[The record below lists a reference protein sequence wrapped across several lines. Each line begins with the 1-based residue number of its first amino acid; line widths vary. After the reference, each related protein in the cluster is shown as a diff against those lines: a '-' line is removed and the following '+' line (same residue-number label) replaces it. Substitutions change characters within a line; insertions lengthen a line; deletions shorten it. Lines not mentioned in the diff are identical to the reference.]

1 MRYIAHL
8 DLMRTWERSLRRARL
23 PLAYTQGFTP
33 HARIALGAPLPV
45 GTVGE
50 RELLDVW
57 MSPAIA
63 PEEFARRLAAVLPEG
78 LTLLAAQEA
87 AHELPSLQSQIRSAT
102 YEVAFAPD
110 ALDADDVRARLD
122 ALLAL
127 ETLDWEEQRGA
138 KTRRSD
144 LRAAIRDLVLREEGE
159 RLLLAMDLELNEES
173 TGRRPLRARGA
184 RHRGAPGERRAHRAA
199 ARRAGA
205 RERRGGP
212 GVTAPARR
220 ALGAL
225 VALAAAGMLAISCN
239 GGEDGE
245 TTAMVAPSATAT
257 ATATRVTTATATPM
271 TTHPQSPHLH

>member
-1 MRYIAHL
+1 MSQDERPQRLRVTYRKADTLRYIAHL

-78 LTLLAAQEA
+78 LALLAAEEA

-102 YEVAFAPD
+102 YEVTFARDAFDTAG
-110 ALDADDVRARLD
+110 VQARLD
-122 ALLAL
+122 ELLAL

-144 LRAAIRDLVLREEGE
+144 LRAAIRDLVLREDGE
-159 RLLLAMDLELNEES
+159 RLLLAMDLELNEER
-173 TGRRPLRARGA
+173 TGR
-184 RHRGAPGERRAHRAA
+184 
-199 ARRAGA
+199 
-205 RERRGGP
+205 
-212 GVTAPARR
+212 PASVLA
-220 ALGAL
+220 ALGIEARPMSVVRTAL
-225 VALAAAGMLAISCN
+225 RLGEPALAAAAEGRA
-239 GGEDGE
+239 
-245 TTAMVAPSATAT
+245 
-257 ATATRVTTATATPM
+257 
-271 TTHPQSPHLH
+271 

>member
-1 MRYIAHL
+1 MSTDERPQRLRVTYRKADTLRYIAHL

-33 HARIALGAPLPV
+33 HARLALGAPLPV

-78 LTLLAAQEA
+78 LALLAAEEA

-102 YEVAFAPD
+102 YEVAFARD
-110 ALDADDVRARLD
+110 ALDVAEVRERLD

-144 LRAAIRDLVLREEGE
+144 LRAAIRGLALHEEDE

-173 TGRRPLRARGA
+173 TGRPASVLAALRIEARPTSVVRTALRL
-184 RHRGAPGERRAHRAA
+184 GE
-199 ARRAGA
+199 
-205 RERRGGP
+205 P
-212 GVTAPARR
+212 
-220 ALGAL
+220 
-225 VALAAAGMLAISCN
+225 ALAAAAEGRA
-239 GGEDGE
+239 
-245 TTAMVAPSATAT
+245 
-257 ATATRVTTATATPM
+257 
-271 TTHPQSPHLH
+271 

>member
-1 MRYIAHL
+1 MSEDERPQRLRVTYRKADTLRYIAHL

-57 MSPAIA
+57 MSPPIA

-78 LTLLAAQEA
+78 LALLAVEEA

-102 YEVAFAPD
+102 YEVSFAPD
-110 ALDADDVRARLD
+110 AFDVAEVQTRLD

-144 LRAAIRDLVLREEGE
+144 LRVAIRDLVLREEGE
-159 RLLLAMDLELNEES
+159 RLLLAMDLELNEER
-173 TGRRPLRARGA
+173 TGR
-184 RHRGAPGERRAHRAA
+184 
-199 ARRAGA
+199 
-205 RERRGGP
+205 
-212 GVTAPARR
+212 PASVLA
-220 ALGAL
+220 ALGIEVRPMSVVRTVL
-225 VALAAAGMLAISCN
+225 RLGEPALAAAT
-239 GGEDGE
+239 E
-245 TTAMVAPSATAT
+245 SA
-257 ATATRVTTATATPM
+257 
-271 TTHPQSPHLH
+271 S